1 MDFQEGGRTLPP
13 RERFTREMIIDA
25 AYQIYLGSGMN
36 VVTTRA
42 IAQAMG
48 GSTQPIFSQFATLDE
63 VRAAVLD
70 KAVSSF
76 SSKHH
81 RDFNDPDALLL
92 ISKHLIETVTENPHL
107 LHSLSLNTMLGT
119 SETYQEG
126 KMKLLHQLMDVH
138 QLTEQNANMLYMV
151 IFGETIGIL
160 FAANHEQLE
169 NPTMFYRFLDQIY
182 YSLLKDMKP

>member
-1 MDFQEGGRTLPP
+1 
-13 RERFTREMIIDA
+13 
-25 AYQIYLGSGMN
+25 MN

-48 GSTQPIFSQFATLDE
+48 GSTQPIFSQFATLDD
-63 VRAAVLD
+63 VRVAVLD
-70 KAVSSF
+70 KAISSF

-81 RDFNDPDALLL
+81 QDFNDPDALLL

-126 KMKLLHQLMDVH
+126 KTKLLHQLMDVH
-138 QLTEQNANMLYMV
+138 QLTEKNANMALTWSFSVKPLGSFLQRIMNSLKTRRCSTAFW
-151 IFGETIGIL
+151 IRSITL
-160 FAANHEQLE
+160 F
-169 NPTMFYRFLDQIY
+169 
-182 YSLLKDMKP
+182 